1 MADSQASLVEQALSG
16 ANPQLQRLAAEGL
29 LPLPPEQLIP
39 LQVALTRHADRVLAG
54 RAAETLRGA
63 DPRLLAPFLTETA
76 SEEVLGFFA
85 RHLTHP
91 VILEAILRR
100 RDVPRALLAE
110 LAGRLSPDLQEMLL
124 LRQDAIIEAPE
135 ILSALEENPELSPYS
150 QRRILE
156 YREHLLPRDR
166 PVRAAWN
173 DSEDFD
179 EFDEAAFLA
188 ALHTVKQQ
196 PAEGELE
203 ETSGL
208 SEGQIRLLPIPAR
221 LRLSRGASRQM
232 RGILVRDQ
240 NARVALSVVQNNA
253 LSEQEVEGIAR
264 NRSVV
269 DDILLYIAGRRE
281 WNSKQ
286 PIVRALVQNP
296 RTPVVASLR
305 LVPKLAVRD
314 LRFIA
319 KDRNVADAVRAM
331 AVRLYRIKRQ

>member
-1 MADSQASLVEQALSG
+1 VADSQASLVEQALSG

-39 LQVALTRHADRVLAG
+39 LQVALTRHADRDLAG
-54 RAAETLRGA
+54 RAAATLRGS
-63 DPRLLAPFLTETA
+63 DPRLLAPYLSETA
-76 SEEVLGFFA
+76 GEEVLDFFA
-85 RHLTHP
+85 LHLTHP

-100 RDVPRALLAE
+100 RDVPRPLLAE

-124 LRQDAIIEAPE
+124 LRQDAILEAPE
-135 ILSALEENPELSPYS
+135 ILDALEANPELSPYS

-166 PVRAAWN
+166 PIRAAWN
-173 DSEDFD
+173 DSEDLD
-179 EFDEAAFLA
+179 EFDEAAFQA

-196 PAEGELE
+196 PAEGEVE

-253 LSEQEVEGIAR
+253 LSDQEVEGIGR

-269 DDILLYIAGRRE
+269 DDVLLYIAGRRE

-286 PIVRALVQNP
+286 PIIRALVQNP
-296 RTPVVASLR
+296 RTPVVAALR
-305 LVPKLAVRD
+305 LVPKMAVRD

>member
-1 MADSQASLVEQALSG
+1 MADSQASLVEQVLSG
-16 ANPQLQRLAAEGL
+16 ANLQLQRLAAEGM

-39 LQVALTRHADRVLAG
+39 LQVALTRHADRDLAG
-54 RAAETLRGA
+54 LSAQTLRAA
-63 DPRLLAPFLTETA
+63 DPRRLAPYLAGAA
-76 SEEVLGFFA
+76 SAEVLGYFA
-85 RHLTHP
+85 LHLTHP
-91 VILEAILRR
+91 VVLEAILRR
-100 RDVPRALLAE
+100 RDVPHALLAE
-110 LAGRLSPDLQEMLL
+110 LAGRLSPDLQEVLL
-124 LRQDAIIEAPE
+124 LRQDAIVEEPE
-135 ILSALEENPELSPYS
+135 ILDALETNPELSPYS

-156 YREHLLPRDR
+156 FREHLLPRDR
-166 PVRAAWN
+166 PARPVW
-173 DSEDFD
+173 DD
-179 EFDEAAFLA
+179 EVEEIDDAAFQA
-188 ALHTVKQQ
+188 ALHTVRQA
-196 PAEGELE
+196 PPEGELE

-232 RGILVRDQ
+232 RGILVRDP

-253 LSEQEVEGIAR
+253 LSEQEIEGIAR

-269 DDILLYIAGRRE
+269 DDVLLFIAGRRE

-286 PIVRALVQNP
+286 PIIRALVQNP

-305 LVPKLAVRD
+305 LVPRMAVRD

-319 KDRNVADAVRAM
+319 RDRNVADAVRSM